1 NGGTLS
7 LTGSDGN
14 LIQNTTVNGGT
25 LALAKSLA
33 SMSASAL
40 GGDLIIGDGIRDI
53 SQPDTVRLMVA
64 NQLRASSGTV
74 KVNSSGLFDL
84 NGFDDQVDSLQL
96 AGGDVATGTGALM
109 PSLVESLGS
118 GCTASIS
125 GNVSLVSQVA
135 FDVAD
140 GLALTDLDVPASL
153 SNGGVHKTGKGVM
166 MLSGSA

>member
-1 NGGTLS
+1 
-7 LTGSDGN
+7 
-14 LIQNTTVNGGT
+14 
-25 LALAKSLA
+25 
-33 SMSASAL
+33 
-40 GGDLIIGDGIRDI
+40 
-53 SQPDTVRLMVA
+53 
-64 NQLRASSGTV
+64 
-74 KVNSSGLFDL
+74 
-84 NGFDDQVDSLQL
+84 L

-166 MLSGSA
+166 MLSGSAANTYTGTTKVDEGTLVLAKTVSNGAIRGDLEVGQGGPLLANSTVRYEANDQIFATIGNSVTVFGHLGL